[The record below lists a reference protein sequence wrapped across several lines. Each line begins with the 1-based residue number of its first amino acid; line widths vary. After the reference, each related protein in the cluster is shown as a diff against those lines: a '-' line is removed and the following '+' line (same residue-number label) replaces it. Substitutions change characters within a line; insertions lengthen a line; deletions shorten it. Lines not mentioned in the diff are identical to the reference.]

1 MDGLSCTCQRT
12 VCACTTTQMVIVG
25 DSPKTVATQ
34 TMIARRVMEPVEV
47 IHLLDEDE
55 RERRGR
61 RARMLLGLLAGTS
74 ALDLPRDNYGNDRD
88 RLQHKLQTVL
98 ANKGQHQKKNRRFK

>member
-1 MDGLSCTCQRT
+1 
-12 VCACTTTQMVIVG
+12 MVIVG

-88 RLQHKLQTVL
+88 RLNKKLETVL
-98 ANKGQHQKKNRRFK
+98 AKKGQHRKKNRRF